1 MTDVFGDIEPADLW
15 DDDPTVD
22 PLQVAIRL
30 HELRIMVDILAGHD
44 DLAPWHDLTEAL
56 RDRLEMSAVIIVDL
70 IAERE
75 PDDPAVL
82 ARRVHEERS
91 LQAWDDLAP
100 DEKQIAIDLM
110 DLIVQ
115 WLEEQGPR

>member
-1 MTDVFGDIEPADLW
+1 MSDVFGDIELADVW
-15 DDDPTVD
+15 DADPDID

-30 HELRIMVDILAGHD
+30 HELRVLVDILAGHD
-44 DLAPWHDLTEAL
+44 DLAPWHELSEPL
-56 RDRLEMSAVIIVDL
+56 RERLEVSAVIIVDL
-70 IAERE
+70 VAERE
-75 PDDPAVL
+75 PDDPSVL

-100 DEKQIAIDLM
+100 DEQQIAIDLM
-110 DLIVQ
+110 DLIVA

>member
-1 MTDVFGDIEPADLW
+1 MTDVFGDIEPDDLW
-15 DDDPTVD
+15 DADPTVD

-30 HELRIMVDILAGHD
+30 HELRVMVDILAGHD
-44 DLAPWHDLTEAL
+44 DLARWHDLSEPL
-56 RDRLEMSAVIIVDL
+56 QDRLEVSAVIIVDL
-70 IAERE
+70 IAARE

-82 ARRVHEERS
+82 AHRVHEERS

-100 DEKQIAIDLM
+100 DERQIAIDLM
-110 DLIVQ
+110 TLIVE